1 MNKNIPIPLYYQVKE
16 DIINK
21 IKEGIYSIEE
31 KVPGENELQKIY
43 NVSSITVRKALADL
57 VNEGYLYRIQGKGTY
72 VAKPKI
78 NRLLN
83 LMSFTEEMKGKGIE
97 PSTRILEIKTIVDEA
112 ISKKLKISE
121 DSGITMVKRLRL
133 ADGIPIALQTSYVPA
148 SILSSTDA
156 DQLRHESSLYAVLK
170 EKGIIPYSAREVY
183 NITML
188 EDRATYTLFQVKK
201 GTPAFYVKRMT
212 YNREEILF
220 EYAESILIWDRYSIE
235 VDLKSKY

>member
-1 MNKNIPIPLYYQVKE
+1 MKKNIPIPLYYQVKE

-21 IKEGIYSIEE
+21 IKDGIYSIEE

-43 NVSSITVRKALADL
+43 NVSSITVRKALTDL

-83 LMSFTEEMKGKGIE
+83 LMSFTDEMKEKGIE
-97 PSTRILEIKTIVDEA
+97 PSTKIIEIKTVVDEM
-112 ISKKLKISE
+112 ISKKLRISE
-121 DSGITMVKRLRL
+121 DREITMVKRLRL
-133 ADGIPIALQTSYVPA
+133 ADDVPIALQTSYVPA
-148 SILSSTDA
+148 SILTSSDA
-156 DQLRHESSLYAVLK
+156 AQLKQLNSLYAVLK
-170 EKGIIPYSAREVY
+170 EKGIEPHSAREVY
-183 NITML
+183 NIAMM
-188 EDRATYTLFQVKK
+188 EDKATYSLFNKKK

-212 YNREEILF
+212 YDREGILF

-235 VDLKSKY
+235 VDLESEY

>member
-1 MNKNIPIPLYYQVKE
+1 MKKNVPIPLYYQVKE

-21 IKEGIYSIEE
+21 IKDGVYNIEE

-43 NVSSITVRKALADL
+43 NVSSITVRKALTDL

-83 LMSFTEEMKGKGIE
+83 LMSFTDEMKEKGIE
-97 PSTRILEIKTIVDEA
+97 PSTIILENKTIIDEN
-112 ISKKLKISE
+112 ISKKLEIGADGE
-121 DSGITMVKRLRL
+121 ITMVKRLRL
-133 ADGIPIALQTSYVPA
+133 ADDVPIALQTSYMPA
-148 SILSSTDA
+148 SIFTSSDA
-156 DQLRHESSLYAVLK
+156 ARLKQVSSLYTVLK
-170 EKGIIPYSAREVY
+170 EKGIVPHSAREVY

-188 EDRATYTLFQVKK
+188 EDKATYTLFKKKK
-201 GTPAFYVKRMT
+201 GTPAFHVKRFT
-212 YNREEILF
+212 YNRDGVLF

-235 VDLKSKY
+235 VDLQSEY